1 MFICSR
7 FTRSCVHFSR
17 DSRDIFD
24 DDDEE
29 EEHKKRV
36 CFETFKLVDDK
47 KRRAWTYRTF
57 LGKRFCDDDSGRKG
71 GRVNKLRGEWMQCKG
86 KLLFKTWWKWMD
98 LFGSFREKQ
107 SKSSKTNLAQNSRS
121 LLLKSLVTQR
131 DSIYPLGETYPITWL
146 FYIIISRRLVQV
158 DVEEDKARHF

>member
-57 LGKRFCDDDSGRKG
+57 LGKRFRDDFDDSGRKG
-71 GRVNKLRGEWMQCKG
+71 GRVNKLKGEWMQCKE

-121 LLLKSLVTQR
+121 LLLKFLPKETRSILWAKRTQLLDYFILLLV
-131 DSIYPLGETYPITWL
+131 
-146 FYIIISRRLVQV
+146 VV
-158 DVEEDKARHF
+158 